1 MKMNQK
7 HGMFRA
13 NGMLIACVGGALAL
27 ALASPRV
34 LADSGADQPG
44 MGSASKSKTVHDTV
58 TVTAIDKSA
67 RMLTVKN
74 EAGDVRSVQVPS
86 EVKAFDKIKKGDKID
101 IDYTESI
108 ALSMLPPGSKPSAT
122 ESEAMARTGK
132 EAGMRG
138 KQVSISAEV
147 LEVDAANNKVV
158 FKGPKG
164 NARVVN
170 VQDPDVQA
178 KLPNLKPGQVVQ
190 ITYTEA
196 VAVSLQPHK

>member
-1 MKMNQK
+1 
-7 HGMFRA
+7 MFRA
-13 NGMLIACVGGALAL
+13 NGMLIACVGGAMAL
-27 ALASPRV
+27 ALAAPPV
-34 LADSGADQPG
+34 LADTGAEQPAMPG
-44 MGSASKSKTVHDTV
+44 ASKSKTVHDTV

-74 EAGDVRSVQVPS
+74 EAGEMRSIQVPA

-101 IDYTESI
+101 VDYTESV

-122 ESEAMARTGK
+122 EKEAVARTGK
-132 EAGMRG
+132 GAGVSG

-147 LEVDAANNKVV
+147 LEVDVAKNQVV

-164 NARVVN
+164 NARVVH
-170 VQDPDVQA
+170 VEDPEMQA
-178 KLPNLKPGQVVQ
+178 KLPDLKPGQVVQ
-190 ITYTEA
+190 FTYTEA

>member
-7 HGMFRA
+7 

-34 LADSGADQPG
+34 LADSSADQPG

-74 EAGDVRSVQVPS
+74 EAGDTRTVQVPS

-101 IDYTESI
+101 IDYMESV
-108 ALSMLPPGSKPSAT
+108 ALSMLPAGTKPSAS

-147 LEVDAANNKVV
+147 LEVDAANNTVV

-164 NARVVN
+164 NARVVH
-170 VQDPDVQA
+170 VQDPDMQA

>member
-1 MKMNQK
+1 
-7 HGMFRA
+7 
-13 NGMLIACVGGALAL
+13 MLIACVGGALAL
-27 ALASPRV
+27 ALAALPV
-34 LADSGADQPG
+34 LADTGGDQPG
-44 MGSASKSKTVHDTV
+44 MPSASKSKTVHDTV

-101 IDYTESI
+101 IDYTESV

-170 VQDPDVQA
+170 VADPEMQA

-196 VAVSLQPHK
+196 VAVSIQPRK